1 MHVIG
6 VGKDI
11 MVINQELARK
21 NREVFDKNRVLAV
34 NIMGAIGSG
43 KTSLIEILCKELKEY
58 KIAALAGD
66 VISDVDANRLK
77 KLGIPVQGVNTGKEC
92 HLDAHLVGHAIRK
105 LPLKEIDIVLIENV
119 GNLICPVDFELGTQK
134 DVTIV
139 SVTEGDDTVEKHPM
153 IFLNSDTLI
162 INKID
167 IADAVNA
174 SVDKMERD
182 ALRINSKLIVFKT
195 SLKKGTGVPEV
206 LEWIKKSKDEI

>member
-1 MHVIG
+1 M
-6 VGKDI
+6 
-11 MVINQELARK
+11 R
-21 NREVFDKNRVLAV
+21 
-34 NIMGAIGSG
+34 
-43 KTSLIEILCKELKEY
+43 EY

-105 LPLKEIDIVLIENV
+105 IQLEDIDILFIENV
-119 GNLICPVDFELGTQK
+119 GNLICPVDFELGTQR
-134 DVTIV
+134 DITIV

-153 IFLNSDTLI
+153 IFLNSDALI

-167 IADAVNA
+167 IADSVNA

-182 ALRINSKLIVFKT
+182 ALRINSKLRVFKI

-206 LEWIKKSKDEI
+206 VEWIKRSRDEI